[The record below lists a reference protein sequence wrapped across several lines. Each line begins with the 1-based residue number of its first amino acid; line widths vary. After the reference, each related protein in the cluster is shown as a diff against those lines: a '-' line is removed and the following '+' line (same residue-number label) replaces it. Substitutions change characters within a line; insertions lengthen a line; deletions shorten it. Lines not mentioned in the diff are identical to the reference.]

1 MERFDPPI
9 GTNTAYA
16 YNTGREDRGKGGSE
30 FSAVTS
36 RELKMESWENGPQFT
51 VEGLSIR
58 VLCAHGEDPVT
69 AVSAKAG
76 RFYYAEKVQGLP
88 ADVPDPGHDWLTR
101 FLERA
106 KRKKLQQEAFLGRQA
121 NGLPRLALVR

>member
-1 MERFDPPI
+1 MRTTQDVKIE
-9 GTNTAYA
+9 
-16 YNTGREDRGKGGSE
+16 GRVGVS
-30 FSAVTS
+30 FPLVTS
-36 RELKMESWENGPQFT
+36 RELKMESWEKGPQFT

-88 ADVPDPGHDWLTR
+88 ADVLDPGHDWLAR

-121 NGLPRLALVR
+121 NGLPRLALAR